1 MSKDKTEFTSWF
13 RSAVPYI
20 RAHRGKTFV
29 VLTSTRA
36 FHDEGCAGL
45 VHDLALLTSLGIKLA
60 LVFDARRAIDAALGE
75 QGMDAE
81 WRNGVATAAAMEC
94 VKAVVGK
101 LLMEAH
107 AKFSMGLGD
116 TPMSNAEI
124 RVNAGNYVSAQP
136 LGVIDGV
143 DCEFSGQTRRVDAR
157 AIVNK
162 LDAGEIVVLPP
173 LGHSIT
179 GEAYSL
185 CAVAL
190 AAEVAVALQADK
202 LIYLM
207 EKDSLL
213 GLTGPE
219 RVNQWP
225 QTEAQARLAQTD
237 QSSAGYP
244 FLKYAVEACAQGV
257 ERAHLLNQE
266 EDGVI
271 LSELFTRDG
280 SGLMLT
286 VSAYDALRKAAVAD
300 IGGILNLI
308 EPLERQGVL
317 VKRSREKLEL
327 EADHFTLLAR
337 DGAIIGCAGLY
348 PYPEDKVAEV
358 AGLVV
363 HPDYRNSG
371 RGNQLLDEM
380 EKEAARLGLNR
391 VFVLTTQASHW
402 FIERGFVEVSLET
415 LPVARQTLYN
425 YQRNAKVLLKDL
437 S

>member
-13 RSAVPYI
+13 RSAAPYI

-29 VLTSTRA
+29 VLTSARA
-36 FHDEGCAGL
+36 LQDEDCAGL

-60 LVFDARRAIDAALGE
+60 LVFDARHAIDAALGE
-75 QGMDAE
+75 RGMDAE
-81 WRNGVATAAAMEC
+81 WRNGVTTAAAMEC
-94 VKAVVGK
+94 VKAVAGK
-101 LLMEAH
+101 LLMEAQ

-124 RVNAGNYVSAQP
+124 RVNAGNYVSAKP

-143 DCEFSGQTRRVDAR
+143 DCEFSGQTRRVAAR

-162 LDAGEIVVLPP
+162 LDAGEIVALPP

-207 EKDSLL
+207 EKDPLL

-244 FLKYAVEACAQGV
+244 FLKHAVNACAQGV

>member
-13 RSAVPYI
+13 RSAAPYI

-36 FHDEGCAGL
+36 LHDEGCAGL

-60 LVFDARRAIDAALGE
+60 LVFDARHAIDAALGE

-94 VKAVVGK
+94 VKTVAGK
-101 LLMEAH
+101 LLMEAQ

-124 RVNAGNYVSAQP
+124 RVNAGNYVSAKP
-136 LGVIDGV
+136 LGVIAGV

-157 AIVNK
+157 AIINK
-162 LDAGEIVVLPP
+162 LDAGEIVALPP

-244 FLKYAVEACAQGV
+244 FLKHAVEACAQGV

-327 EADHFTLLAR
+327 EAEHFTLLAR

-402 FIERGFVEVSLET
+402 FIERGFAEVSLET
-415 LPVARQTLYN
+415 LPIARQTLYN

>member
-1 MSKDKTEFTSWF
+1 MSKDKAEFTSWF
-13 RSAVPYI
+13 RSAAPYI

-29 VLTSTRA
+29 VLTSARA
-36 FHDEGCAGL
+36 LHGDGFAGL
-45 VHDLALLTSLGIKLA
+45 VHDLALLTSLGVKLA
-60 LVFDARRAIDAALGE
+60 LVFDARHAIEAALGE
-75 QGMDAE
+75 RGLDAE
-81 WRNGVATAAAMEC
+81 WRNGVTTAAAMEC
-94 VKAVVGK
+94 VKAVAGK
-101 LLMEAH
+101 LLMEAQ

-116 TPMSNAEI
+116 TPMSNAEL
-124 RVNAGNYVSAQP
+124 RMNAGNYVSAKP

-143 DCEFSGQTRRVDAR
+143 DCEFSGQTRRVAADAI
-157 AIVNK
+157 ANK
-162 LDAGEIVVLPP
+162 LDAGEIVALPP
-173 LGHSIT
+173 LGYSIT

-185 CAVAL
+185 SAVAL
-190 AAEVAVALQADK
+190 ASEVAVALQAHK

-225 QTEAQARLAQTD
+225 QAEAQARLAQTD

-244 FLKYAVEACAQGV
+244 CLKHAVAACAQGV

-280 SGLMLT
+280 SGLMIT
-286 VSAYDALRKAAVAD
+286 ASTYDALRKAAVAD

-327 EADHFTLLAR
+327 ETDHFTLLAR

-348 PYPEDKVAEV
+348 PYPEDKIAEV

-371 RGNQLLDEM
+371 RGNQLLDAV

-391 VFVLTTQASHW
+391 AFVLTTQASHW

>member
-13 RSAVPYI
+13 RSAAPYI

-29 VLTSTRA
+29 VLTSARA

-60 LVFDARRAIDAALGE
+60 LVFDARHAIEAALGE
-75 QGMDAE
+75 RGMDAE

-94 VKAVVGK
+94 VKGVAGK
-101 LLMEAH
+101 LLMEAQ

-124 RVNAGNYVSAQP
+124 RVNAGNYVSAKP

-143 DCEFSGQTRRVDAR
+143 DREFSGQTRRVDAR

-162 LDAGEIVVLPP
+162 LDAGEIVALPP

-237 QSSAGYP
+237 QSSADYP
-244 FLKYAVEACAQGV
+244 FLKHAVAACAQGV

-348 PYPEDKVAEV
+348 PYPGDKIGEV

-402 FIERGFVEVSLET
+402 FIERGFAEVSLET

>member
-13 RSAVPYI
+13 RSAAPYI

-29 VLTSTRA
+29 VLTSPRA
-36 FHDEGCAGL
+36 FHGDGCAGL

-60 LVFDARRAIDAALGE
+60 LVLDARHAIEAALGE
-75 QGMDAE
+75 QGLDAE
-81 WRNGVATAAAMEC
+81 CRNGVTTAAAMEC

-101 LLMEAH
+101 LLMDAQ
-107 AKFSMGLGD
+107 AKFSMGVGD

-124 RVNAGNYVSAQP
+124 RVNVGNYVSAKP

-143 DCEFSGQTRRVDAR
+143 DCEFSGQTRRVAAH

-162 LDAGEIVVLPP
+162 LDAGEIVALPP
-173 LGHSIT
+173 LGYSIT

-190 AAEVAVALQADK
+190 AFEVAVALQADK

-244 FLKYAVEACAQGV
+244 FLKHAVAACAQGV

-348 PYPEDKVAEV
+348 PYPEDKVAEI

-371 RGNQLLDEM
+371 RGNQLLDEV

-402 FIERGFVEVSLET
+402 FIERGFAEVSLET

>member
-13 RSAVPYI
+13 RSAAPYI

-29 VLTSTRA
+29 VLTSARA
-36 FHDEGCAGL
+36 LHGDGFVGL
-45 VHDLALLTSLGIKLA
+45 VHDLALLTSLGVKLA
-60 LVFDARRAIDAALGE
+60 LVFDARHAIETALAKRGL
-75 QGMDAE
+75 DAE
-81 WRNGVATAAAMEC
+81 CRNGVTTAAAMEC
-94 VKAVVGK
+94 VKVVAGK
-101 LLMEAH
+101 LLMEAQ
-107 AKFSMGLGD
+107 AKFSMGLGN

-124 RVNAGNYVSAQP
+124 RVNVGNYVSAKP

-143 DCEFSGQTRRVDAR
+143 DCEFSGQVRRVAVT

-162 LDAGEIVVLPP
+162 LDEGEIVALPP
-173 LGHSIT
+173 LGYSIT

-185 CAVAL
+185 SAVAL

-207 EKDSLL
+207 EQDALL

-219 RVNQWP
+219 GVNQWLQP
-225 QTEAQARLAQTD
+225 EAQARLAQTD
-237 QSSAGYP
+237 QNSAGYP
-244 FLKYAVEACAQGV
+244 FLKHAVEACAQGV

-280 SGLMLT
+280 SGLMIT
-286 VSAYDALRKAAVAD
+286 ASTYDALRKAAGAD

-308 EPLERQGVL
+308 DPLERQGVL

-327 EADHFTLLAR
+327 ETDHFTLLAR

-348 PYPEDKVAEV
+348 PYAEDKIGEV

-371 RGNQLLDEM
+371 RGNQLLDAV
-380 EKEAARLGLNR
+380 EKEATRLGLKR
-391 VFVLTTQASHW
+391 VFVLTTQAAHW
-402 FIERGFVEVSLET
+402 FIERGFAEVSLET
-415 LPVARQTLYN
+415 LPVAKQTLYN
-425 YQRNAKVLLKDL
+425 YQRNAKALLKDL

>member
-13 RSAVPYI
+13 RSAAPYI
-20 RAHRGKTFV
+20 HTHRGKTFV

-36 FHDEGCAGL
+36 LHGDGFVGL
-45 VHDLALLTSLGIKLA
+45 VHDLALLTSLGVKLA
-60 LVFDARRAIDAALGE
+60 LVFDARHAIEAALAE
-75 QGMDAE
+75 QGLHAE
-81 WRNGVATAAAMEC
+81 CRNGVTTAAAMEC

-101 LLMEAH
+101 LLMEAQ
-107 AKFSMGLGD
+107 AKFSMGLGN

-124 RVNAGNYVSAQP
+124 RVNVGNYVSAKP

-143 DCEFSGQTRRVDAR
+143 DCEFSGQVRRVAVT

-162 LDAGEIVVLPP
+162 LDEGEIVALPP
-173 LGHSIT
+173 LGYSIT

-185 CAVAL
+185 SAVAL
-190 AAEVAVALQADK
+190 AAEVAVALQANK

-207 EKDSLL
+207 EQDALL

-219 RVNQWP
+219 GVNQWP
-225 QTEAQARLAQTD
+225 QPEAQARLAQTD
-237 QSSAGYP
+237 QSSASYP
-244 FLKYAVEACAQGV
+244 FLKHAVEACAQGV

-280 SGLMLT
+280 SGLMIT
-286 VSAYDALRKAAVAD
+286 ASTYDALRKAAGAD

-327 EADHFTLLAR
+327 ETDHFTLLAR

-348 PYPEDKVAEV
+348 PYLEDKIGEV

-371 RGNQLLDEM
+371 RGNQLLDAV
-380 EKEAARLGLNR
+380 EKEAAQSGLKR
-391 VFVLTTQASHW
+391 VFVLTTQAAHW
-402 FIERGFVEVSLET
+402 FIERGFAEVSLET
-415 LPVARQTLYN
+415 LPVAKQTLYN
-425 YQRNAKVLLKDL
+425 YQRNAKALLKDL